1 MPHPK
6 LLQSRSDANM
16 QPTIAPTD
24 ATLGATITTVDLTN
38 LDVTNLENGVILPT
52 CQASPLPR

>member
-1 MPHPK
+1 
-6 LLQSRSDANM
+6 M

-38 LDVTNLENGVILPT
+38 LDVTNLENGVTLPT

>member
-1 MPHPK
+1 
-6 LLQSRSDANM
+6 M

-24 ATLGATITTVDLTN
+24 ATLGATITAVDLSN
-38 LDVTNLENGVILPT
+38 LDVTNLENGVTLPT